1 VDLPQLRE
9 VVGVSGLDC
18 PAGFERTEELR
29 ERCRFLRG
37 CVPGEELRLDCSDDR
52 TRTVDVDSRIEVQ
65 NGMVILHCSGHGTSY
80 QLNVAHDGYDAPVA
94 PLIWRSGNAIVTGVE
109 LLEESDE
116 IWTDT
121 TAADLGVSER

>member
-18 PAGFERTEELR
+18 PAGFERTEEFASLR
-29 ERCRFLRG
+29 RVAAVVTRPG
-37 CVPGEELRLDCSDDR
+37 CVPGEEVRLDCSDDR

-94 PLIWRSGNAIVTGVE
+94 PLIWR
-109 LLEESDE
+109 
-116 IWTDT
+116 
-121 TAADLGVSER
+121 AARS

>member
-1 VDLPQLRE
+1 MSDRGTTTV
-9 VVGVSGLDC
+9 
-18 PAGFERTEELR
+18 RTEELR

-37 CVPGEELRLDCSDDR
+37 CVPGD
-52 TRTVDVDSRIEVQ
+52 
-65 NGMVILHCSGHGTSY
+65 
-80 QLNVAHDGYDAPVA
+80 
-94 PLIWRSGNAIVTGVE
+94 E

>member
-1 VDLPQLRE
+1 MSERNTTTV
-9 VVGVSGLDC
+9 
-18 PAGFERTEELR
+18 RTEELR

-37 CVPGEELRLDCSDDR
+37 CVPGDELRLDCSDDR
-52 TRTVDVDSRIEVQ
+52 TRTVDVDARTEVR
-65 NGMVILHCSGHGTSY
+65 NGMVILNCSGHGTSY
-80 QLNVAHDGYDAPVA
+80 QLNVAHDGYDTPVA

-109 LLEESDE
+109 LVEESDE